1 MLLQWLNCVFLVWF
15 ISSFELHQHRLV
27 LRLYP
32 VTWKLTLQQN
42 NQKKNLSLQFE
53 FIYRNNAHI
62 INEKKIRINRLQQVY
77 QKHGYE
83 INLQQLAW
91 HEPCKMRI

>member
-1 MLLQWLNCVFLVWF
+1 MK
-15 ISSFELHQHRLV
+15 I
-27 LRLYP
+27 
-32 VTWKLTLQQN
+32 K
-42 NQKKNLSLQFE
+42 
-53 FIYRNNAHI
+53 I
-62 INEKKIRINRLQQVY
+62 KIRINRLQQVY

>member
-1 MLLQWLNCVFLVWF
+1 M
-15 ISSFELHQHRLV
+15 
-27 LRLYP
+27 
-32 VTWKLTLQQN
+32 
-42 NQKKNLSLQFE
+42 
-53 FIYRNNAHI
+53 
-62 INEKKIRINRLQQVY
+62 KKIRINRLQQVY